1 MRPAVANLDLLV
13 AVASAA
19 PPVTDPFLI
28 DRVTAI
34 AVHKDIGVLVVIN
47 KTDENPGTSCMRF
60 TARAASRRCASAP

>member
-1 MRPAVANLDLLV
+1 MVRPAVANLDLLV

-34 AVHKDIGVLVVIN
+34 AVHKDIDVLVVIN
-47 KTDENPGTSCMRF
+47 KTDENPGDELLSLIHI
-60 TARAASRRCASAP
+60 